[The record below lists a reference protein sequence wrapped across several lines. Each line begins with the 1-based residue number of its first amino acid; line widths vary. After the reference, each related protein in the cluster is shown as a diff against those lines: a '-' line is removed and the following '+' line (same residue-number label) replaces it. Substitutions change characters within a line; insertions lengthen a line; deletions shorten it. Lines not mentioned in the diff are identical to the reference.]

1 MKVLGLALV
10 MIAVAGGAFPGSIT
24 QQSLAGHWEGAI
36 SIQGVQL
43 GIQVDFKA
51 GQDNIQGTID
61 IPQQGAKGLALKN
74 VLWKEPKVHFEL
86 PAGLTLAVFEGE
98 LKQDEIS
105 GSFTQGPA
113 SGTFSMKRGMA
124 PKAAAAPA
132 PVAEP
137 VPYKQEEVRFANGS
151 VTLAGT
157 LTSPVSARPSP
168 AVVMITGS
176 GAQNRDEEILGFKLF
191 RLIADHFTRNGI
203 AVLRYDDRGVG
214 SSTGSTSQSTTADF
228 AGDVLA
234 AILWL
239 KARPDIDPKRIGLCG
254 HSEGGIVAPM
264 VASRSQDVAFI
275 VLMSTMGVTGER
287 ILLSQAEAAGRAE
300 GASAENLKKQAEFQR
315 RIFRVVREGKGWEE
329 LRAEM
334 LRDTLAQIEKMP
346 PEQRRTIPDANA
358 YAQKAV
364 EASLKMPESPWF
376 RYFLDL
382 DPVLYLQKVRCP
394 VLALFGELDTQVPA
408 DENRQ
413 AIVAALEKGGNHNYT
428 VEVLPKTNHL
438 YIAAVTGSPREY
450 PALKKEFVPG
460 FLDLLTRWI
469 RAQTGLN

>member
-10 MIAVAGGAFPGSIT
+10 MIAGGGNALPGSMA

-51 GQDNIQGTID
+51 DQDNIQGTID

-74 VLWKEPKVHFEL
+74 VLWKEPKVRFEL

-113 SGTFSMKRGMA
+113 SGTFSLKRGMA
-124 PKAAAAPA
+124 PKAALPAPA
-132 PVAEP
+132 AEP
-137 VPYKQEEVRFANGS
+137 IPYQQEEVRFANGS
-151 VTLAGT
+151 VSLAGT
-157 LTSPVSARPSP
+157 LTLPASAGPCP

-176 GAQNRDEEILGFKLF
+176 GAQNRDEEILGFKPF
-191 RLIADHFTRNGI
+191 RLIADHLTRNGI

-214 SSTGSTSQSTTADF
+214 GSTGSTSQSTTEDF

-234 AILWL
+234 AIQWL
-239 KARPDIDPKRIGLCG
+239 TARPDINPKRIGLCG

-287 ILLSQAEAAGRAE
+287 IMLSQAEAIGRAE
-300 GASAENLKKQAEFQR
+300 GASGDDLKKEAVFQK
-315 RIFRVVREGKGWEE
+315 RIFQVVREGKGWEE
-329 LRAEM
+329 LRAEL

-346 PEQRRTIPDANA
+346 PEQRRTIPDVNA
-358 YAQKAV
+358 YAEKAV
-364 EASLKMPESPWF
+364 ETSLKMPESPWF

-382 DPVLYLQKVRCP
+382 DPVPYLQRVRCP

-408 DENRQ
+408 AENRQ

-428 VEVLPKTNHL
+428 AEVLPKTNHL

-469 RAQTGLN
+469 RAQTGLK